1 MVDKP
6 RLDSMLTNLKGYVEV
21 LRRLATLPSA
31 EFLADP
37 DKIGSAKYH
46 FVVAIECCI
55 DIANHIIASEKL
67 RIPSN
72 TGDAFVVLV
81 ERGILSRD
89 SEGALTAMAR
99 FRNRLVHLY
108 WQVDDHLVVDYL
120 RDRLGD
126 FDRFA
131 AAIGVAAR

>member
-6 RLDSMLTNLKGYVEV
+6 KLDQLLSNLKLYVEI
-21 LRRLATLPSA
+21 LRRLASVPRDS
-31 EFLADP
+31 FLDDA

-55 DIANHIIASEKL
+55 DAVNHIIASEKL
-67 RIPSN
+67 RIPRDMA
-72 TGDAFVVLV
+72 DAFTVLA
-81 ERGILSRD
+81 ERGFLPAD
-89 SEGALTAMAR
+89 LEQPLKAMAR

-108 WQVDDHLVVDYL
+108 WQVDDSLVADYL
-120 RDRLGD
+120 RDHLGD

-131 AAIGVAAR
+131 AAVGATE

>member
-1 MVDKP
+1 MVDQPK
-6 RLDSMLTNLKGYVEV
+6 LDSILSNLKSYVES
-21 LRRLATLPSA
+21 LRRLALVSRE

-37 DKIGSAKYH
+37 DKIASAKYH

-67 RIPSN
+67 RIPRD
-72 TGDAFVVLV
+72 TADGFAVLA
-81 ERGILSRD
+81 ERGICPAELETS
-89 SEGALTAMAR
+89 LKAMAK

-108 WQVDDHLVVDYL
+108 WQVDDQLVATYL
-120 RDRLGD
+120 GECLGD

-131 AAIGVAAR
+131 SAVGAAG